1 LAHRFFGSFLDEPQ
15 ACHLARRTAFFSGA
29 TAVRQI
35 AALPYRTAG
44 EGLSA
49 PTEILLV
56 TSRGTGR
63 WVLPKGNVGKR
74 EVPHM
79 AAAREAL
86 EEAGVTG
93 AVCPSALG
101 SYFYRKTLNSGA
113 AIRAEVQLF
122 PLAVTGELDEWPEAD
137 QRTRRWFSLSEA
149 AAAVEETDL
158 GILIRSFRASEVRA
172 LTSTAPLLARIA
184 GAKRKLGM
192 FHWFQSLLPNQG
204 NFFALFEAHGETLV
218 AGSNAL
224 VRMLQGG
231 ETMGQHVREIA
242 EREHDADAIAR
253 EVLISVRKTF
263 LTPFD
268 RGAITSLIGSMD
280 DAINQMH
287 QVSSAV
293 AIYDVTTFEPEMQD
307 IAAIIV
313 EAARLIAEALPLLRA
328 IHANAAR
335 LHELTERLIRLE
347 GRADEIHDAGLA
359 RAYRTLGEAAPMRF
373 FVHRELYSHLERVVD
388 RFEDVAN
395 EIDNLVIDHA

>member
-1 LAHRFFGSFLDEPQ
+1 M
-15 ACHLARRTAFFSGA
+15 
-29 TAVRQI
+29 
-35 AALPYRTAG
+35 PYRTSG
-44 EGLSA
+44 DGLSA
-49 PTEILLV
+49 PTEILLI

-63 WVLPKGNVGKR
+63 WVVPKGNVGKR
-74 EVPHM
+74 EAPHM

-93 AVCPSALG
+93 AVCPSSLG
-101 SYFYRKTLNSGA
+101 SYFYRKTLSSGA
-113 AIRAEVQLF
+113 AIRAEVQVF
-122 PLAVTGELDEWPEAD
+122 PLAVTEERDEWPESG

-149 AAAVEETDL
+149 AAAVDEADL
-158 GILIRSFRASEVRA
+158 GMLIRSFRASEVRA

-184 GAKRKLGM
+184 GAKEKLGM

-231 ETMGQHVREIA
+231 DAMAQHVREIS
-242 EREHDADAIAR
+242 EREQDADAITR
-253 EVLISVRKTF
+253 EVLVSVRKTF

-268 RGAITSLIGSMD
+268 RGAITSLIGAMD
-280 DAINQMH
+280 DAIDQMH
-287 QVSSAV
+287 QVASAA
-293 AIYDVTTFEPEMQD
+293 AIYEVTVFEPEMQD
-307 IAAIIV
+307 MAAIIV
-313 EAARLIAEALPLLRA
+313 EAARLISEALPLLRA
-328 IHANAAR
+328 IHGNAAR

-347 GRADEIHDAGLA
+347 GRADEIHDTGLA
-359 RAYRTLGEAAPMRF
+359 RAYRTHGVTAPMRF
-373 FVHRELYSHLERVVD
+373 FVSRELYSHLERVVD

>member
-1 LAHRFFGSFLDEPQ
+1 
-15 ACHLARRTAFFSGA
+15 
-29 TAVRQI
+29 
-35 AALPYRTAG
+35 
-44 EGLSA
+44 
-49 PTEILLV
+49 
-56 TSRGTGR
+56 
-63 WVLPKGNVGKR
+63 
-74 EVPHM
+74 M

>member
-1 LAHRFFGSFLDEPQ
+1 MKGE
-15 ACHLARRTAFFSGA
+15 

-35 AALPYRTAG
+35 AALPYRTIG

-63 WVLPKGNVGKR
+63 WVVPKGNVGKR
-74 EVPHM
+74 EAPHM

-86 EEAGVTG
+86 EEAGVAG
-93 AVCPSALG
+93 AICPSALG
-101 SYFYRKTLNSGA
+101 SYFYRKTLSSGA
-113 AIRAEVQLF
+113 AIRAEVQVF
-122 PLAVTGELDEWPEAD
+122 PLAVTAELDEWPEAA
-137 QRTRRWFSLSEA
+137 QRVRRWFSLTEA
-149 AAAVEETDL
+149 AAAVDEADL
-158 GILIRSFRASEVRA
+158 GILIRSFRASEVGA
-172 LTSTAPLLARIA
+172 LASTAPLLARVMR
-184 GAKRKLGM
+184 AKGKLGM

-231 ETMGQHVREIA
+231 ETMGQHVREIS
-242 EREHDADAIAR
+242 EREHDADAITR

-280 DAINQMH
+280 DAIDQMH
-287 QVSSAV
+287 QTASAV

-307 IAAIIV
+307 MAAIIV

-347 GRADEIHDAGLA
+347 GQADEIHDAGLA
-359 RAYRTLGEAAPMRF
+359 RAYRTLGVSAPMRF
-373 FVHRELYSHLERVVD
+373 FVHRERVVD
-388 RFEDVAN
+388 RCEDVAN

>member
-1 LAHRFFGSFLDEPQ
+1 
-15 ACHLARRTAFFSGA
+15 
-29 TAVRQI
+29 
-35 AALPYRTAG
+35 
-44 EGLSA
+44 
-49 PTEILLV
+49 
-56 TSRGTGR
+56 
-63 WVLPKGNVGKR
+63 
-74 EVPHM
+74 
-79 AAAREAL
+79 L

-101 SYFYRKTLNSGA
+101 SYFYRKTLTSGA

-137 QRTRRWFSLSEA
+137 QRTRRWFSLTEA
-149 AAAVEETDL
+149 AAAVEEADL

-172 LTSTAPLLARIA
+172 LTGALTRTGPLLARIA

-204 NFFALFEAHGETLV
+204 NFFALFEAHGETLI

-231 ETMGQHVREIA
+231 ETMGQHVREIS
-242 EREHDADAIAR
+242 EREHDADAITR

-268 RGAITSLIGSMD
+268 RGAITSLIGAMD
-280 DAINQMH
+280 DAIDQMH
-287 QVSSAV
+287 QVSTAV

-307 IAAIIV
+307 MAAIIV

-328 IHANAAR
+328 IHGNAAR

-359 RAYRTLGEAAPMRF
+359 RAYRTLGQAAPMRF

>member
-1 LAHRFFGSFLDEPQ
+1 
-15 ACHLARRTAFFSGA
+15 
-29 TAVRQI
+29 
-35 AALPYRTAG
+35 
-44 EGLSA
+44 
-49 PTEILLV
+49 
-56 TSRGTGR
+56 
-63 WVLPKGNVGKR
+63 
-74 EVPHM
+74 M

-101 SYFYRKTLNSGA
+101 TYSYRKTLTSGA

-122 PLAVTGELDEWPEAD
+122 PLAVTRELDEWPEAD
-137 QRTRRWFSLSEA
+137 QRTRRWFSLAEA
-149 AAAVEETDL
+149 ANAVEEADL
-158 GILIRSFRASEVRA
+158 GILIRSFRASEVRT
-172 LTSTAPLLARIA
+172 LTNAASLLARIA

-204 NFFALFEAHGETLV
+204 NFFALFEAHGETLI

-231 ETMGQHVREIA
+231 ETMGQHVREIS
-242 EREHDADAIAR
+242 EREHDADAITR

-280 DAINQMH
+280 DAIDQMH
-287 QVSSAV
+287 QVSTAV
-293 AIYDVTTFEPEMQD
+293 AIYGVTAFEPEMQD
-307 IAAIIV
+307 MAAIIV
-313 EAARLIAEALPLLRA
+313 EAARLIAEALPLLRE
-328 IHANAAR
+328 IHGNATR

-359 RAYRTLGEAAPMRF
+359 RAYRTLGETAPMRF

>member
-1 LAHRFFGSFLDEPQ
+1 VYRAV
-15 ACHLARRTAFFSGA
+15 SGA
-29 TAVRQI
+29 KIVRQI

-49 PTEILLV
+49 PTEVLLV

-74 EVPHM
+74 EAPHM

-101 SYFYRKTLNSGA
+101 TYSYRKTLTSGA

-122 PLAVTGELDEWPEAD
+122 PLAVTRELDEWPEAD
-137 QRTRRWFSLSEA
+137 QRTRRWFSLAEA
-149 AAAVEETDL
+149 AGAVEEADL
-158 GILIRSFRASEVRA
+158 GVLIRSFRASEVRT
-172 LTSTAPLLARIA
+172 LTNAASLLARIA

-204 NFFALFEAHGETLV
+204 NFFALFEAHGETLI

-231 ETMGQHVREIA
+231 ETMGQHVREIS
-242 EREHDADAIAR
+242 EREHDADAITR

-280 DAINQMH
+280 DAIDQMH
-287 QVSSAV
+287 QVSTAV
-293 AIYDVTTFEPEMQD
+293 AIYGVTAFEPEMQD
-307 IAAIIV
+307 MAAIIV
-313 EAARLIAEALPLLRA
+313 EAARLIAEALPLLRE
-328 IHANAAR
+328 IHGNATR

-359 RAYRTLGEAAPMRF
+359 RAYRTLGETAPMRF

>member
-1 LAHRFFGSFLDEPQ
+1 VGFASPGE
-15 ACHLARRTAFFSGA
+15 
-29 TAVRQI
+29 TAVFQI
-35 AALPYRTAG
+35 AALPYRTSG
-44 EGLSA
+44 DGLSG

-63 WVLPKGNVGKR
+63 WVVPKGNVGKR
-74 EVPHM
+74 EAPHM

-93 AVCPSALG
+93 AVCPTALG
-101 SYFYRKTLNSGA
+101 SYFYRKTLSSGA
-113 AIRAEVQLF
+113 AIRAEVQVF
-122 PLAVTGELDEWPEAD
+122 PLAVTGELGEWAESG
-137 QRTRRWFSLSEA
+137 QRSRRWFSLSDA
-149 AAAVEETDL
+149 AAAVDEADL
-158 GILIRSFRASEVRA
+158 GMLIRSFRASEVRA
-172 LTSTAPLLARIA
+172 LASTAPLLARIA
-184 GAKRKLGM
+184 GAKEKLGM

-231 ETMGQHVREIA
+231 DTMAQHVREIS
-242 EREHDADAIAR
+242 EREQDADAITR
-253 EVLISVRKTF
+253 EVLVSVRKTF

-268 RGAITSLIGSMD
+268 RGAITSLIGAMD
-280 DAINQMH
+280 DAIDQMH

-293 AIYDVTTFEPEMQD
+293 AIYEVTAFEQEMQD
-307 IAAIIV
+307 MGAIIV

-328 IHANAAR
+328 IHGNAAR

-359 RAYRTLGEAAPMRF
+359 RAYRTYGVSAPMRF
-373 FVHRELYSHLERVVD
+373 FVSRELYSHLERVVD